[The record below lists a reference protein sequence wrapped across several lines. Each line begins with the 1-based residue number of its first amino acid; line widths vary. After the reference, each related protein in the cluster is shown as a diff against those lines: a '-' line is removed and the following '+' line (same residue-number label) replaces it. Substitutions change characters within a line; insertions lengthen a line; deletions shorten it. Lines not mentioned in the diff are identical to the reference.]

1 MSFKTYDPKEIESKW
16 RNRWEENYANR
27 IEDDPEKPKFYCLD
41 MFPYPSGDGLHV
53 GHWRGYVL
61 SDVWS
66 RYKKLQ
72 GYNVLHPMGWDAFG
86 LPAEN
91 DAIKKGIHPE
101 VSTQRN
107 IANFKRQLTEMG
119 AMYDWDKEVNTSDPE
134 FYKFTQ
140 WIFLQMY
147 KKGLAYRK
155 EMPINWCPSCK
166 TGLAN
171 EEVVNGRCER
181 CETEIT
187 KKPLEQ
193 WMLKITQYADRLLD
207 DLDKLDWPEKVKK
220 MQTNWIG
227 RSEGAEIIFP
237 LIGAGSSIKVF
248 TTRADTLFG
257 VTYIVLAPEH
267 PLVETIT
274 TSEYKKQVDLYA
286 AESMRK
292 SNIER
297 MTQGMGK
304 IGVFTGSY
312 AINPINNEP
321 VPIWISDYVLM
332 DYGTGA
338 IMAVPAHDS
347 RDYEFA
353 SALNLPVKQVIA
365 ANSAD
370 CRDASEKAYTD
381 TGILINSGLYS
392 GMSSEQG
399 KAAIINNLRESG
411 YAELKINYK
420 LRDWVFSRQR
430 YWGEPI
436 PIIHCRACG
445 EVPVPEKDL
454 PVKLPYVEKYE
465 PSGTG
470 ESPLA
475 IIEDWVNTKC
485 PRCGKPAKRETNTMP
500 QWAGSSWYFLRYCDP
515 HNSQELCD
523 KQKADYWLPVDFY
536 IGGNEHAILHLLY
549 ARFFTKFL
557 YDIGTIDF
565 NEPFIRL
572 FNIGMINKDG
582 YKMSKSKPN
591 CVSSD
596 EIVNK
601 YGADTLRLYEMF
613 MGPPEQDSDWND
625 TGIEGVYRFLAKVW
639 SIAMKSLE
647 HNPVSIPDV
656 VKETHKL
663 IKGVVERLENQKVNT
678 AISLLMSYINYV
690 VKEHPKGLDKDS
702 LSKFI
707 TLLAPFV
714 PHFAE
719 EIWEAMGNTQSIFET
734 SQWPVYD
741 MNIIEESIIEIPV
754 QINGKVRDTIIIEK
768 DAPKDDVIKKAR
780 SSKVIKSYMEG
791 NSIYKEI
798 YIPQKVINFV
808 VKQG

>member
-1 MSFKTYDPKEIESKW
+1 
-16 RNRWEENYANR
+16 
-27 IEDDPEKPKFYCLD
+27 
-41 MFPYPSGDGLHV
+41 
-53 GHWRGYVL
+53 
-61 SDVWS
+61 
-66 RYKKLQ
+66 
-72 GYNVLHPMGWDAFG
+72 
-86 LPAEN
+86 
-91 DAIKKGIHPE
+91 
-101 VSTQRN
+101 
-107 IANFKRQLTEMG
+107 MG
-119 AMYDWDKEVNTSDPE
+119 AMYDWDREVNTSDPE
-134 FYKFTQ
+134 FYKFTK

-171 EEVVNGRCER
+171 EEVIDGRCER

-193 WMLKITQYADRLLD
+193 WMLKITEYADRLLD

-237 LIGAGSSIKVF
+237 LFGSYYSIEVF

-267 PLVETIT
+267 PLVDTI
-274 TSEYKKQVDLYA
+274 SAPEHKKEVEGYV
-286 AESMRK
+286 AEAMRK

-297 MTQGMGK
+297 MTQVKGK
-304 IGVFTGSY
+304 TGVFTGSY
-312 AINPINNEP
+312 ARNPINNEP
-321 VPIWISDYVLM
+321 VPVWISDYVLM

-353 SALNLPVKQVIA
+353 LTFNLPMKQVVTDKESSTQLSKKSSKA
-365 ANSAD
+365 SSTEPSK
-370 CRDASEKAYTD
+370 ASEEASGEVYTQAG
-381 TGILINSGLYS
+381 TLINSGQYT
-392 GMSSEQG
+392 GMNSERG
-399 KAAIINNLRESG
+399 KVAIINNLCELG
-411 YAELKINYK
+411 YAKPKINYK

-436 PIIHCRACG
+436 PIIHCKVCG
-445 EVPVPEKDL
+445 EVLVPEEDL
-454 PVKLPYVEKYE
+454 PVSLPYVEKYE

-470 ESPLA
+470 QSPLA
-475 IIEDWVNTKC
+475 IIEDWVNTTC
-485 PRCGKPAKRETNTMP
+485 PRCGNPAKRETNTMP

-515 HNSQELCD
+515 HDSQQLCD

-565 NEPFIRL
+565 DEPFIRL

-613 MGPPEQDSDWND
+613 MGLPEQDSEWND
-625 TGIEGVYRFLAKVW
+625 TGIEGACRFLTKVW
-639 SIAMKSLE
+639 AIAMKSLE
-647 HNPVSIPDV
+647 NCPKPKPDV
-656 VKETHKL
+656 IKETHKL
-663 IKGVVERLENQKVNT
+663 IKGVAERLENQKVNT
-678 AISLLMSYINYV
+678 AISLFMSYINNLS
-690 VKEHPKGLDKDS
+690 KEHP
-702 LSKFI
+702 
-707 TLLAPFV
+707 
-714 PHFAE
+714 
-719 EIWEAMGNTQSIFET
+719 
-734 SQWPVYD
+734 
-741 MNIIEESIIEIPV
+741 
-754 QINGKVRDTIIIEK
+754 
-768 DAPKDDVIKKAR
+768 
-780 SSKVIKSYMEG
+780 EG
-791 NSIYKEI
+791 
-798 YIPQKVINFV
+798 
-808 VKQG
+808 

>member
-1 MSFKTYDPKEIESKW
+1 
-16 RNRWEENYANR
+16 
-27 IEDDPEKPKFYCLD
+27 
-41 MFPYPSGDGLHV
+41 
-53 GHWRGYVL
+53 
-61 SDVWS
+61 
-66 RYKKLQ
+66 
-72 GYNVLHPMGWDAFG
+72 MGWDAFG

-91 DAIKKGIHPE
+91 DAIKKSIHPQ

-107 IANFKRQLTEMG
+107 IGNFKRQLTEMG
-119 AMYDWDKEVNTSDPE
+119 AMYDWDREVNTSDPK

-147 KKGLAYRK
+147 KNGLAYRK
-155 EMPINWCPSCK
+155 KMPINWCPSCK

-171 EEVVNGRCER
+171 EEVINGRCER

-187 KKPLEQ
+187 RKPLVQ
-193 WMLKITQYADRLLD
+193 WMLKITQYADRLLA

-227 RSEGAEIIFP
+227 RCEGAEIIFP
-237 LIGAGSSIKVF
+237 LVGMDNSLKVF

-257 VTYIVLAPEH
+257 VTYIILAPEH
-267 PLVETIT
+267 PLVDTLIKP
-274 TSEYKKQVDLYA
+274 EYRKEADGYVS
-286 AESMRK
+286 ESMRK

-297 MTQGMGK
+297 MTQVTGK
-304 IGVFTGSY
+304 TGVFTGSY
-312 AINPINNEP
+312 AKNPINDD
-321 VPIWISDYVLM
+321 VIPIWISDYVLM

-353 SALNLPVKQVIA
+353 SVFNIPVRQVIA
-365 ANSAD
+365 ANSQD
-370 CRDASEKAYTD
+370 TSESTEELYTD
-381 TGILINSGLYS
+381 KGTLINSGPYS
-392 GMSSEQG
+392 GMNSEQG
-399 KAAIINNLRESG
+399 KEAIINKLRKSG
-411 YAELKINYK
+411 YAEPKINYK

-436 PIIHCRACG
+436 PIIHCKNCG
-445 EVPVPEKDL
+445 EVPVPEEDL
-454 PVKLPYVEKYE
+454 PVRLPYVERYE

-475 IIEDWVNTKC
+475 LIEDWINTPC
-485 PRCGKPAKRETNTMP
+485 PRCGNPAKRETNTMP

-515 HNSQELCD
+515 CNSQEPCD

-549 ARFFTKFL
+549 ARFYTKFL
-557 YDIGTIDF
+557 YDIGAINFD
-565 NEPFIRL
+565 EPFTRL

-601 YGADTLRLYEMF
+601 YGADTLRLYKMY

-625 TGIEGVYRFLAKVW
+625 TGIEGVYRFLTKVW
-639 SIAMKSLE
+639 TISMKSLE
-647 HNPVSIPDV
+647 YNPVSRPDV

-678 AISLLMSYINYV
+678 AISLFMSYINYLA
-690 VKEHPKGLDKDS
+690 KEHPEGLDKDN
-702 LSKFI
+702 LGKFI

-719 EIWEAMGNTQSIFET
+719 EIWEAMGNTQSIFKIGR
-734 SQWPVYD
+734 WPVYD
-741 MNIIEESIIEIPV
+741 TNIIMESTIEIPV
-754 QINGKVRDTIIIEK
+754 QIDGKVRDTIIIERNASI
-768 DAPKDDVIKKAR
+768 DEAIKKAK
-780 SSKVIKSYMEG
+780 SSEVIKSYIEG

-798 YIPQKVINFV
+798 YIPQRVINFV
-808 VKQG
+808 IKE

>member
-1 MSFKTYDPKEIESKW
+1 MSSKTYNPQKIENKW
-16 RNRWEENYANR
+16 RERWEENYAHKTG
-27 IEDDPEKPKFYCLD
+27 DDPTKPKFYCLD

-72 GYNVLHPMGWDAFG
+72 GFNVLHPMGWDAFG

-91 DAIKKGIHPE
+91 DAIKKGIHPQ
-101 VSTQRN
+101 VSTIRN

-119 AMYDWDKEVNTSDPE
+119 AIYDWDREVNTSDPE

-171 EEVVNGRCER
+171 EEVVDGRCER

-207 DLDKLDWPEKVKK
+207 DLDKLDWPGKVKK

-227 RSEGAEIIFP
+227 RSEGAEIVFP
-237 LIGAGSSIKVF
+237 LIGTDNSIKVF

-267 PLVETIT
+267 PLVDTIST
-274 TSEYKKQVDLYA
+274 PEHKKEVDEYV

-297 MTQGMGK
+297 MTQGK
-304 IGVFTGSY
+304 EKTGVFTGSY
-312 AINPINNEP
+312 AKNPVNNEP
-321 VPIWISDYVLM
+321 IPIWISDYVLM

-338 IMAVPAHDS
+338 IMAVPAHDN

-353 SALNLPVKQVIA
+353 LAFNLPVKQVIV
-365 ANSAD
+365 ANS
-370 CRDASEKAYTD
+370 
-381 TGILINSGLYS
+381 
-392 GMSSEQG
+392 
-399 KAAIINNLRESG
+399 
-411 YAELKINYK
+411 
-420 LRDWVFSRQR
+420 
-430 YWGEPI
+430 
-436 PIIHCRACG
+436 
-445 EVPVPEKDL
+445 
-454 PVKLPYVEKYE
+454 
-465 PSGTG
+465 
-470 ESPLA
+470 
-475 IIEDWVNTKC
+475 ED
-485 PRCGKPAKRETNTMP
+485 
-500 QWAGSSWYFLRYCDP
+500 
-515 HNSQELCD
+515 
-523 KQKADYWLPVDFY
+523 
-536 IGGNEHAILHLLY
+536 
-549 ARFFTKFL
+549 
-557 YDIGTIDF
+557 
-565 NEPFIRL
+565 
-572 FNIGMINKDG
+572 
-582 YKMSKSKPN
+582 
-591 CVSSD
+591 
-596 EIVNK
+596 
-601 YGADTLRLYEMF
+601 
-613 MGPPEQDSDWND
+613 
-625 TGIEGVYRFLAKVW
+625 
-639 SIAMKSLE
+639 
-647 HNPVSIPDV
+647 

-663 IKGVVERLENQKVNT
+663 IKGVVERLEHQKVNT
-678 AISLLMSYINYV
+678 AISLFMSYINYLG
-690 VKEHPKGLDKDS
+690 KEHPEGLDRDS
-702 LSKFI
+702 LGKFI

-719 EIWEAMGNTQSIFET
+719 EIWEAIGNTQSIFET
-734 SQWPVYD
+734 SQWPEYD
-741 MNIIEESIIEIPV
+741 TNIIQESTIELPI
-754 QINGKVRDTIIIEK
+754 QINGRVRDTIIMDK
-768 DAPKDDVIKKAR
+768 DAPKDEVIQKAK
-780 SSKVIKSYMEG
+780 SSEVIKSYIES

>member
-16 RNRWEENYANR
+16 RIRWEENNAQKTGDN
-27 IEDDPEKPKFYCLD
+27 PEKPKFYCLD

-119 AMYDWDKEVNTSDPE
+119 AMYDWEKEVNTSDPE

-237 LIGAGSSIKVF
+237 LIGTGSSIKVF

-257 VTYIVLAPEH
+257 VTYIILTPEH
-267 PLVETIT
+267 PLVEAIT
-274 TSEYKKQVDLYA
+274 TSEYKKEVAGYV

-304 IGVFTGSY
+304 TGVFTGSY
-312 AINPINNEP
+312 ARNPINNETVP
-321 VPIWISDYVLM
+321 VWISDYVLM

-347 RDYEFA
+347 RDNEFA
-353 SALNLPVKQVIA
+353 LALNLPVKQVIA
-365 ANSAD
+365 ANSTD
-370 CRDASEKAYTD
+370 SGDVYENAYTD
-381 TGILINSGLYS
+381 AGTLINSGIYS

-399 KAAIINNLRESG
+399 KAAIFHNLHQSG
-411 YAELKINYK
+411 YAEPKINYK

-436 PIIHCRACG
+436 PIIHCRTCG
-445 EVPVPEKDL
+445 EVPVPEEDL

-475 IIEDWVNTKC
+475 LIEDWVNTKC
-485 PRCGKPAKRETNTMP
+485 PKCGKPAKRETNTMP

-596 EIVNK
+596 DIVNK

-613 MGPPEQDSDWND
+613 IGPPEQESDWND

-639 SIAMKSLE
+639 AIVMKSLE
-647 HNPVSIPDV
+647 YNPVSKPDI

-663 IKGVVERLENQKVNT
+663 IKGVAERLENQKVNT
-678 AISLLMSYINYV
+678 AISLLMSYINYIF
-690 VKEHPKGLDKDS
+690 KEHPKGLDKDS

-719 EIWEAMGNTQSIFET
+719 EIWEVMGNTQSIFKT

-741 MNIIEESIIEIPV
+741 KNIIEESIIEIPV

-768 DAPKDDVIKKAR
+768 DTPKDDVIKKAK
-780 SSKVIKSYMEG
+780 SSEVIKSFLKG
-791 NSIYKEI
+791 NSINKEI
-798 YIPQKVINFV
+798 YISQKVINFV
-808 VKQG
+808 VKRG